1 MEVTKREILF
11 STLILS
17 IMLGIG
23 LWLSNPIL
31 FNVKQKELDIISAVQ
46 VDQDPERFDYI
57 GRTDVGMFLANGTM
71 LAVDPV
77 SIRDIAGNYMVIR
90 KVKERYTMHTRT
102 VTTTDGKG
110 HTHTRVETY
119 WTWDHVSTENF
130 KAEHV
135 EFLQKTFNLDEVKF
149 KEDFDYHSTIKE
161 SANIRY
167 VYYTYPTRVEGCMQG
182 VVEDKHFRKLV
193 FRRNYTI
200 EDTINHVEFRSKSL
214 TVLYWFIWFLLTA
227 GLIVLFYYAE
237 NNWLEDEE
245 TINKRKNKYGHRRY
259 Y

>member
-31 FNVKQKELDIISAVQ
+31 FNVKQTELEYISAVQ
-46 VDQDPERFDYI
+46 IDQDPEKFDYI
-57 GRTDVGMFLANGTM
+57 ERTDVGMFLANGTM
-71 LAVDPV
+71 EAVAPV
-77 SIRDIAGNYMVIR
+77 SIPDIAGQYMIIR

-102 VTTTDGKG
+102 VTETDSKG
-110 HTHTRVETY
+110 HTHTRTETY
-119 WTWDHVSTENF
+119 WSWDHVSTENF
-130 KAEHV
+130 RTERV
-135 EFLQKTFNLDEVKF
+135 EFLQKTFFINNVDF
-149 KEDFDYHSTIKE
+149 KENLDYHSTIKE
-161 SANIRY
+161 SSSIRY
-167 VYYTYPTRVEGCMQG
+167 VYYTYPKRVEGCMEG
-182 VVEDKHFRKLV
+182 ITENKHFYNLK
-193 FRRNYTI
+193 FYKNYTI
-200 EDTINHVEFRSKSL
+200 EDTINQVEFRSKSL

-245 TINKRKNKYGHRRY
+245 TINKRKNKYGYRRY